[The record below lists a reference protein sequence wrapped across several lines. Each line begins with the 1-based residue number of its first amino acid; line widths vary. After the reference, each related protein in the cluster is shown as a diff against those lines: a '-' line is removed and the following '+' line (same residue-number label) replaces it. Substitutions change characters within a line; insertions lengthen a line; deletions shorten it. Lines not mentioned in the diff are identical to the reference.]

1 MILAR
6 RFFMAG
12 SVVLMLS
19 GIGHTLGQFVS
30 TPDPRF
36 AAPFAVM
43 KAADGQMMGM
53 TFSIWGVY
61 QCLGACYA
69 ALAFFMGLQN
79 LLTAGALADK
89 PRALVRAATT
99 SGTCT
104 EVMVVVG
111 VAYHLPPAIV
121 LYVPSF
127 LCFAVA
133 AARAD

>member
-1 MILAR
+1 MNLAR
-6 RFFMAG
+6 RFFVAG
-12 SVVLMLS
+12 SVILLLS
-19 GIGHTLGQFVS
+19 GIGHALGQFAS

-43 KAADGQMMGM
+43 KAADARMMGM

-89 PRALVRAATT
+89 PGALGRAATT
-99 SGTCT
+99 SGACT
-104 EVMVVVG
+104 AIMVVVG
-111 VAYHLPPAIV
+111 
-121 LYVPSF
+121 
-127 LCFAVA
+127 
-133 AARAD
+133 